1 MSEVYV
7 VTNADLGWDCV
18 VGVFDRS
25 ISLVDLH
32 EKFPAEQHYFIS
44 IMDVNIGLEDF

>member
-32 EKFPAEQHYFIS
+32 AKFPAEQSYFIS
-44 IMDVNIGLEDF
+44 IMDVNISMGDF

>member
-7 VTNADLGWDCV
+7 VTNANLGWDCV

-25 ISLVDLH
+25 IALVDLH
-32 EKFPAEQHYFIS
+32 KKFPAEEGYFLS
-44 IMDVNIGLEDF
+44 IMDVNMDMEEY

>member
-7 VTNADLGWDCV
+7 VTNSKLGWDCV

-32 EKFPAEQHYFIS
+32 KKFPAEDSYYIS
-44 IMDVNIGLEDF
+44 IMDVNMDMEDF